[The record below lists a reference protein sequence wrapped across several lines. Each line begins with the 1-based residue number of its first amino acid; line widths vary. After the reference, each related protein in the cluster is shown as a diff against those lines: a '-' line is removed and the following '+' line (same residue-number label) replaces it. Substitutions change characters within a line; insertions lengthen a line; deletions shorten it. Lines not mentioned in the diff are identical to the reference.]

1 MLEKMHDVEGKVA
14 VVTGGSRG
22 IGKAISL
29 ALAESGADILLN
41 YARSD
46 KAADDVKSEIESLGR
61 KCVTVRADVGKFEQA
76 QMVGKAAMNHFGR
89 VDILVNNAGVNR
101 DRMLKRM
108 TPEQWNEVI
117 QTNLSSVFN
126 CTKAVLDPMLASEDG
141 GSIVSISSIIGE
153 MGNIGQ
159 ANYASTKAGI
169 IGFTKS
175 MARELARNKIR
186 VNAVA
191 PGFIETDMLMSVPQ
205 DIRATI
211 MKDIPLGRFGSAEEV
226 ALAVVYLCSTAGEWI
241 TGTTLRLN
249 GGHYI

>member
-1 MLEKMHDVEGKVA
+1 MIEELTDLKDKVA

-22 IGKAISL
+22 IGRAIAL
-29 ALAESGADILLN
+29 ALAEAGADILLN
-41 YARSD
+41 YSRSD
-46 KAADDVKSEIESLGR
+46 KQADQAKKEIEKLGR

-76 QMVGKAAMNHFGR
+76 QNLGKAVMNHFGR
-89 VDILVNNAGVNR
+89 IDILINNAGVNR
-101 DRMLKRM
+101 DRTLRRM

-126 CTKAVLDPMLASEDG
+126 CTKAVLEPMITQNG
-141 GSIVSISSIIGE
+141 GVIISVSSIIGE
-153 MGNIGQ
+153 MGNVGQ

-175 MARELARNKIR
+175 MARELARNNIR

-191 PGFIETDMLMSVPQ
+191 PGFIETDMLGTVPE
-205 DIRATI
+205 DIRNQIKAQI
-211 MKDIPLGRFGSAEEV
+211 ALGRFGTPEEV
-226 ALAVVYLCSTAGEWI
+226 ALAVLYLCSPAASWI
-241 TGTTLRLN
+241 TGVTLRIN